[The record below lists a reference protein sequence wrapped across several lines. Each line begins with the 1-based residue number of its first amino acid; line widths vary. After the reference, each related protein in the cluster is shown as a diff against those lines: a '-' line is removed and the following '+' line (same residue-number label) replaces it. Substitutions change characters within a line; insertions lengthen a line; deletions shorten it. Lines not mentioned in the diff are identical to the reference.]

1 LGIGICLG
9 FVFWC
14 LKILLFEYGYRLD
27 NQPKTIFTE
36 GRAYMVVKPDIIAE
50 TGLQFFGR
58 ISASISHEIKNVLA
72 IVNENAGLLEDLTL
86 MADRGKPIDP
96 ARLKMMAETVK
107 KQVSRADGIIK
118 NMNRLAHS
126 VDQTVTTVELDQTI
140 ELIIALTARFAAM
153 RGVKV
158 DLHLPASPLT
168 IPTAPFF
175 LMNLLCLCLDFSM
188 STSGDENRVELV
200 VEETENS
207 VRIRFRRLVGLTE
220 ELLET
225 FPSDREKNLLA
236 VLQADLT
243 VEHGSEEIVLRLL
256 KNIDNEFSR

>member
-1 LGIGICLG
+1 MG
-9 FVFWC
+9 
-14 LKILLFEYGYRLD
+14 
-27 NQPKTIFTE
+27 Q
-36 GRAYMVVKPDIIAE
+36 KPDIIPE

-96 ARLKMMAETVK
+96 ARLKIMAATLK
-107 KQVSRADGIIK
+107 KQVGRADGIIM

-126 VDQTVTTVELDQTI
+126 IDQTVTTADLDQTI
-140 ELIIALTARFAAM
+140 ELVIALTARFAAM

-158 DLHLPASPLT
+158 DLQLPANPLT
-168 IPTAPFF
+168 IKTAPFY
-175 LMNLLCLCLDFSM
+175 LMNLLWLCLDFSM
-188 STSGDENRVELV
+188 SASGDEKQVELV

-207 VRIRFRRLVGLTE
+207 VRIRFRRLAGLSE
-220 ELLET
+220 ALLET

-236 VLQADLT
+236 VLEAALTADPERAE
-243 VEHGSEEIVLRLL
+243 VVLRLA
-256 KNIDNEFSR
+256 KNIGEIECPQRF

>member
-1 LGIGICLG
+1 MG
-9 FVFWC
+9 
-14 LKILLFEYGYRLD
+14 
-27 NQPKTIFTE
+27 
-36 GRAYMVVKPDIIAE
+36 AKPDIIPE

-96 ARLKMMAETVK
+96 ARLKIMAATLK
-107 KQVSRADGIIK
+107 KQVGRADGIIM

-126 VDQTVTTVELDQTI
+126 IDQTVTTADLDQTI
-140 ELIIALTARFAAM
+140 ELVIALTARFAAM

-158 DLHLPASPLT
+158 DLQLPANPLT
-168 IPTAPFF
+168 IKTAPFY
-175 LMNLLCLCLDFSM
+175 LMNLLWLCLDFSM
-188 STSGDENRVELV
+188 SASGDEKQVELV

-207 VRIRFRRLVGLTE
+207 VRIRFRRLAGLSAA
-220 ELLET
+220 LLET

-236 VLQADLT
+236 VLEAALT
-243 VEHGSEEIVLRLL
+243 TESERAEVVLRLS
-256 KNIDNEFSR
+256 KNIGVI

>member
-1 LGIGICLG
+1 MG
-9 FVFWC
+9 
-14 LKILLFEYGYRLD
+14 
-27 NQPKTIFTE
+27 Q
-36 GRAYMVVKPDIIAE
+36 KPDIIPE

-96 ARLKMMAETVK
+96 ARLKIMAATLK
-107 KQVSRADGIIK
+107 KQVGRADGIIM

-126 VDQTVTTVELDQTI
+126 IDQTVTTADLDQTI
-140 ELIIALTARFAAM
+140 ELVIALTARFAAM

-158 DLHLPASPLT
+158 DLQLPANPLT
-168 IPTAPFF
+168 IKTAPFY
-175 LMNLLCLCLDFSM
+175 LMNLLWLCLDFSM
-188 STSGDENRVELV
+188 SASGDEKQVELV

-207 VRIRFRRLVGLTE
+207 VRIRFRRLAGLSAA
-220 ELLET
+220 LLET

-236 VLQADLT
+236 VLEAALTADPERAE
-243 VEHGSEEIVLRLL
+243 VVLRLA
-256 KNIDNEFSR
+256 KNIGEIECPQRF